1 MVLSYYLNY
10 IPYWKTWMLLRL
22 FRKQKQGCFYC
33 GDLLDLEIF
42 APVQKYLQPLPIVAK
57 NRKVQAQ
64 LEAKGIKAKVM
75 PVFPDYVVMTR
86 HAAWKFPV
94 KQIRKVGL
102 RHGPYHFKQF
112 TDAKNYNMFNLF
124 VMTSPEDVRIGTK
137 IGIRSALGIG
147 YPKLDSAFDGTYSPQ
162 FLQELKLKHNLTN
175 IKPTVLL
182 SATWEDSGMSALDRW
197 AGRLSELTEKYNIL
211 VTLHP
216 WCKKESRDI
225 IRNTS
230 GVILLEELNLTPWIM
245 LADVCIGD
253 TSSVL
258 AEFSALNKPIITFK
272 VDTAKRLT
280 EEIISLISSFT
291 LQINTFEEL
300 KPALREALR
309 NDKLAYARAEA
320 NKVMFNNLDG
330 TAGLK
335 TASAIVKLIPELK
348 LPEVEYVF
356 QKLD

>member
-1 MVLSYYLNY
+1 
-10 IPYWKTWMLLRL
+10 
-22 FRKQKQGCFYC
+22 
-33 GDLLDLEIF
+33 
-42 APVQKYLQPLPIVAK
+42 
-57 NRKVQAQ
+57 
-64 LEAKGIKAKVM
+64 
-75 PVFPDYVVMTR
+75 
-86 HAAWKFPV
+86 
-94 KQIRKVGL
+94 
-102 RHGPYHFKQF
+102 
-112 TDAKNYNMFNLF
+112 
-124 VMTSPEDVRIGTK
+124 
-137 IGIRSALGIG
+137 
-147 YPKLDSAFDGTYSPQ
+147 
-162 FLQELKLKHNLTN
+162 
-175 IKPTVLL
+175 
-182 SATWEDSGMSALDRW
+182 MSALDRW